1 MKTLLL
7 TLIVNSIIFAN
18 NGIYSSNIYNFR
30 KVPSHQDNTY
40 KSYYFVFSKRKLVF
54 IKKRIKIILFSTIKS
69 IYLKV
74 LIY

>member
-1 MKTLLL
+1 MPLFSQIMAFTLQTYTIFGKFHLIKT
-7 TLIVNSIIFAN
+7 
-18 NGIYSSNIYNFR
+18 
-30 KVPSHQDNTY
+30 TY

>member
-1 MKTLLL
+1 MPLFSQIMAFTLQTYTIFGKFHLIKT
-7 TLIVNSIIFAN
+7 THINLI
-18 NGIYSSNIYNFR
+18 
-30 KVPSHQDNTY
+30 
-40 KSYYFVFSKRKLVF
+40 VF

>member
-1 MKTLLL
+1 MPLFSQIMAFTLQ
-7 TLIVNSIIFAN
+7 TYTI
-18 NGIYSSNIYNFR
+18 FR
-30 KVPSHQDNTY
+30 KFHHQDNTY